1 MRQHMDGVTERN
13 AHDCRSCPYG
23 NSGDT
28 SFNKK
33 IRNRANNPPNS
44 TGVIIKGIDLFR
56 LNTSEMNTI
65 MMIRAMEEVR
75 IVSLFN
81 LAGIVNSYRGTSEI
95 FRTKGRVLFLY
106 LLKFFFQYPDQFIIF
121 SGAAGTEYGVIN
133 ISKVEPSCEK
143 ICSSLIS

>member
-1 MRQHMDGVTERN
+1 MILMRQHMDGVTERN

-33 IRNRANNPPNS
+33 DKKQGKQSSEQYRRDNQRNRSLPFEYQRDEYDNDD
-44 TGVIIKGIDLFR
+44 KGDGR
-56 LNTSEMNTI
+56 GQN
-65 MMIRAMEEVR
+65 R
-75 IVSLFN
+75 ILFN

-106 LLKFFFQYPDQFIIF
+106 LLKFFFQYPDCLLYT
-121 SGAAGTEYGVIN
+121 SDAADE
-133 ISKVEPSCEK
+133 
-143 ICSSLIS
+143 